1 MVHYRKNWA
10 IVRVKQEWV
19 PENTAVEKVSCSTK
33 TKTIMTP

>member
-10 IVRVKQEWV
+10 IVLVEQEWV
-19 PENTAVEKVSCSTK
+19 LENTAVEKVSCSTK